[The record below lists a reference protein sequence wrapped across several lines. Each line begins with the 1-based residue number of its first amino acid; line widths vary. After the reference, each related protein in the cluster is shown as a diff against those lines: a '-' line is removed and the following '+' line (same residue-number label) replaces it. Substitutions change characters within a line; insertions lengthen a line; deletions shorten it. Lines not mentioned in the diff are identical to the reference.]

1 LDAELATAIATSGAQ
16 VRLKSLYVRQLP
28 KSGREPQDVLNYLD
42 LDARAIVQ
50 AV

>member
-16 VRLKSLYVRQLP
+16 VRLKNLYVRRLP
-28 KSGREPQDVLNYLD
+28 KSGREPEDVLDYLD
-42 LDARAIVQ
+42 LDAKAIVE